1 MITAVRMLAC
11 LVLTLTLG
19 LHWAVLQ
26 SVAWTGMLVQYS
38 RDATFV
44 EALQKTFDGK
54 HPCSLCRFIQQ
65 GGKSERD
72 SSSDRIPPQRAKLD
86 PVPVEK
92 SRWICAAPAVAPLS
106 AKSLPLPQSIE
117 SEPLTPPPRLPV
129 KTGNGRPAWWMG

>member
-1 MITAVRMLAC
+1 MVAAARILAC

-72 SSSDRIPPQRAKLD
+72 SSSDRISPQRAKLD
-86 PVPVEK
+86 PVPIEN
-92 SRWICAAPAVAPLS
+92 SRWVCAAPAVALS
-106 AKSLPLPQSIE
+106 PARSLPRPE
-117 SEPLTPPPRLPV
+117 SFDPEPLTPPPRIPV
-129 KTGNGRPAWWMG
+129 KAGNGRSAWRMG